1 MAPPGRMEQSAP
13 QWSKQ
18 DDNCKGYGNTWG
30 TVLSSEPH
38 LFCALIGHGCVASGP
53 HVMSDH
59 WLATTWCFCLLCFAS
74 FECTGFDSIDISFM
88 EPRKKWCSAKRPTKG
103 RKVHKNWLN
112 FLETSWT
119 LMMSGATIHHSYVYI
134 LLVAISGTGES
145 PCHCW
150 VGGFWHFSFRFA
162 RRSGLHHAKDFC
174 RVVWMHVLKIL
185 WKALIEIVGD
195 GMRSCIYASPMGGRE
210 GL

>member
-18 DDNCKGYGNTWG
+18 DDNCKGYENTWG

-88 EPRKKWCSAKRPTKG
+88 EPRKMMQRQKTNKG
-103 RKVHKNWLN
+103 EEGAQELVELSWDIMNTDDVRGHNSPQLCLHSSSRYFWYGGVPMSLLSWR
-112 FLETSWT
+112 FL
-119 LMMSGATIHHSYVYI
+119 AFFI
-134 LLVAISGTGES
+134 
-145 PCHCW
+145 
-150 VGGFWHFSFRFA
+150 
-162 RRSGLHHAKDFC
+162 
-174 RVVWMHVLKIL
+174 
-185 WKALIEIVGD
+185 
-195 GMRSCIYASPMGGRE
+195 
-210 GL
+210 